1 MPQKTAEIDA
11 VAQVYAQSLFDLA
24 DQDDSTTSVETAYEE
39 LNAVINLMDENATF
53 AEFMQS
59 VLIPVK
65 NKRDSIKKIF
75 SESISDL
82 TLRFLLVLNDKERLG
97 HISAIAAAYRE
108 LYWIKIGRMEVVA
121 YTPKPMN
128 EDESKHIIELIKNAT
143 GKDPVMTNAVEPAM
157 IGGLKLRIG
166 DKFIDASI
174 TTRLNQMREQFAKS
188 GAETVR
194 NRLDAMIE

>member
-24 DQDDSTTSVETAYEE
+24 DQDDSPTSVETAYEE
-39 LNAVINLMDENATF
+39 LSAIINLMDENATF

-65 NKRDSIKKIF
+65 NKRGSIKKIF
-75 SESISDL
+75 TDSLSDL
-82 TLRFLLVLNDKERLG
+82 TLRFLLVLNDKGRLA
-97 HISAIAAAYRE
+97 HLNTITAAFRQ
-108 LYWIKIGRMEVVA
+108 LYWEKIGRMEVVA

-143 GKDPVMTNAVEPAM
+143 GKDAIMTNAVEPAM

-194 NRLDAMIE
+194 NRLGAMIE